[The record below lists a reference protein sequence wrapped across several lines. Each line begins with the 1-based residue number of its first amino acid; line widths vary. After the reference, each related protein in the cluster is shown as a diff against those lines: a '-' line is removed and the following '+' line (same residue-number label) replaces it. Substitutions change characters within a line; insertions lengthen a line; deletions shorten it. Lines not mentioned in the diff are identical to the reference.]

1 MALFITSHEAAER
14 AGPLSIGRIH
24 QILTQRRIKAK
35 KFGRAWMVNS
45 KDLERF
51 LELDRP
57 AHRPKKE
64 GREV

>member
-1 MALFITSHEAAER
+1 MMALYITSHEAAER
-14 AGPLSIGRIH
+14 AGLSIGRIH
-24 QILTQRRIKAK
+24 QLLTQRRIKAK

-57 AHRPKKE
+57 AHRPPK
-64 GREV
+64 RPSQ